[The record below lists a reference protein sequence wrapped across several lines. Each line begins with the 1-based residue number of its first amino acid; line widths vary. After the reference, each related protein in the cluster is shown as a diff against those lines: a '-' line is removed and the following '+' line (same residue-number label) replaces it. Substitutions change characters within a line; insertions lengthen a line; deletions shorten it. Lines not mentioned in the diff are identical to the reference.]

1 MLPSIPVL
9 AEPQH
14 FSLIEKLLFA
24 ALAISSGYL
33 FWRRFG
39 VVLNK
44 ILKSKKDPN
53 FHLFP
58 IARRIWDFFWEV
70 LCQAKVIRERPL
82 PGFAHALVFWAFLAF
97 AMVTLNHC
105 AVGLGLRFLS
115 PDGPVAR
122 WYFYF
127 AAVFALACAVGIL
140 GLFIRRFLVR
150 PRWLGEKLS
159 WESGFI
165 AFLIFALMAT
175 YLAAFFVADTA
186 PAARVLWWLHTMA
199 LLTFLPL
206 IPHTKHLHLVLSPAT
221 IFLSRGT
228 FAQIPPLQ
236 GDEDFGLVAGADL
249 TQLVSLQTYSCVEC
263 GRCTE
268 HCPAANTG
276 KLLNPKEIILGVR
289 AYLNDL
295 GPASDQPLLGKYNSQ
310 EAVFQCTTCGACEFQ
325 CPVGIEHVPILV
337 GLRRGAVNTGTWED
351 DHGAKLFLTLEHG
364 SNALGI
370 SPAERDKF
378 IQKQSLPIF
387 DGTQEY
393 CLWLGCMGGY
403 DPKGREI
410 VADFARVMNYL
421 GTSYGVLR
429 KEKCTGDPVRR
440 LGNDLVFQQLA
451 EANLETLAQN
461 KVKKIVSICPHCV
474 RTIQEDWKEYGTP
487 PEIEHHSEFLA
498 RYADKLPRAGGQG
511 SEAVGLGFSPDS
523 TRSEGAGGFNPRKAP
538 AAMDG
543 ALAPETADEWY
554 GLQPVHPAQPNSPGA
569 LAPAAAVEGYG
580 LQPVHHAQPKSPGA
594 LAPEGTETIVF
605 HDPCYLGR
613 YRNVYEQPRTVAALA
628 GTVVEAPRNHERSFC
643 CGAGGGLAFLGEETG
658 ERVSHNRAQE
668 LVATG
673 AKTVATACPFC
684 NTMFR
689 DALAASGSAP
699 PQLLDI
705 AQLAA
710 RSLPADR

>member
-1 MLPSIPVL
+1 MIVILPTL

-14 FSLIEKLLFA
+14 FSLLEKLGFA
-24 ALAISSGYL
+24 ALAIASAYG

-39 VVLNK
+39 PILNK
-44 ILKSKKDPN
+44 ILHSKKDPG

-58 IARRIWDFFWEV
+58 IGRRIWDFVWEV
-70 LCQAKVIRERPL
+70 LCQAKVVRERPL
-82 PGFAHALVFWAFLAF
+82 PGLAHAFVFWAFLAF
-97 AMVTLNHC
+97 AVVTLNHC
-105 AVGLGLRFLS
+105 AIVFGIGFLS
-115 PDGPVAR
+115 PGGVIGR
-122 WYFYF
+122 LYFYV
-127 AAVFALACAVGIL
+127 AALFALACAAGIL
-140 GLFIRRFLVR
+140 GLFVRRFLVR
-150 PRWLGEKLS
+150 PKWLGEKLS
-159 WESGFI
+159 WESGII
-165 AFLIFALMAT
+165 AGLIFALMAT
-175 YLAAFFVADTA
+175 YLASFSVSAAS
-186 PAARVLWWLHTMA
+186 PAARALWWIHTLA
-199 LLTFLPL
+199 LLIFLPL

-221 IFLSRGT
+221 IFLSRGG
-228 FAQIPPLQ
+228 FAQIPPLA
-236 GDEDFGLVAGADL
+236 GDEDFGLVAGTDL
-249 TQLVSLQTYSCVEC
+249 TQLVSLQAYSCVEC

-310 EAVFQCTTCGACEFQ
+310 QAVFQCTTCGSCEFQ

-337 GLRRGAVNTGTWED
+337 GLRRGAVNTGSWTD
-351 DHGAKLFLTLEHG
+351 GRGTKLFLALESG
-364 SNALGI
+364 SNALGM
-370 SPAERDKF
+370 SSAERDKF
-378 IQKQSLPIF
+378 IQKQALPVF

-410 VADFARVMNYL
+410 IADFARVMNYL
-421 GTSYGVLR
+421 GASYGVLL

-440 LGNDLVFQQLA
+440 LGNDLLFQQLA
-451 EANLETLAQN
+451 EANLEALKQN

-487 PEIEHHSEFLA
+487 PEVEHHSEFLA
-498 RYADKLPRAGGQG
+498 RFADKLPKQNR
-511 SEAVGLGFSPDS
+511 
-523 TRSEGAGGFNPRKAP
+523 EGN
-538 AAMDG
+538 
-543 ALAPETADEWY
+543 
-554 GLQPVHPAQPNSPGA
+554 
-569 LAPAAAVEGYG
+569 
-580 LQPVHHAQPKSPGA
+580 
-594 LAPEGTETIVF
+594 IVF

-628 GTVVEAPRNHERSFC
+628 GTVVEAPRNQERSFC

-658 ERVSHNRAQE
+658 ERVSHNRAAE

-673 AKTVATACPFC
+673 AQTVGTACPFC

-689 DALAASGSAP
+689 DALASTGEAP

-710 RSLPADR
+710 RGLPSGH